1 MLKSPSLTHDNSRSR
16 CPLDFPKSVR
26 YHDVMRILVVEDEP
40 KVARFVERGLREEN
54 FNVEV
59 ARDGDDGLHRALEM
73 NFDLIVL
80 DVMLPGRD
88 GFSVLRELRAAGRH
102 PRVLMLTARD
112 AVSDRVRGLEGG
124 ADDYLTK
131 PFAFVE
137 LLARVRAL
145 LRRSDHAN
153 TGLLTLADL
162 SMDSRSRKVW
172 RAGKAINL
180 SAREFAV
187 LEFML
192 RHAGEVIT
200 RTRLAE
206 AVWDENFDS
215 FSNVIDV
222 TVYHLRE
229 KVDRNHDPA
238 LIQTVRGVGYVI
250 RP

>member
-1 MLKSPSLTHDNSRSR
+1 
-16 CPLDFPKSVR
+16 
-26 YHDVMRILVVEDEP
+26 MRILVVEDEP
-40 KVARFVERGLREEN
+40 KVARFVERGLREEH

-59 ARDGDDGLHRALEM
+59 ARDGEDGLHRALETD
-73 NFDLIVL
+73 FDLVVL

-88 GFSVLRELRAAGRH
+88 GFSVLRELRAAGRQ

-112 AVSDRVRGLEGG
+112 AVADRVRGLDGG

-131 PFAFVE
+131 PFAFAE
-137 LLARVRAL
+137 FLARVRAL
-145 LRRSDHAN
+145 LRRPEGSD

-162 SMDSRSRKVW
+162 TVDPRSRKVW
-172 RAGKAINL
+172 RAGKAISL

-187 LEFML
+187 LEFLL
-192 RHAGEVIT
+192 RHTGEVVS

-222 TVYHLRE
+222 TMYHLRE
-229 KVDRNHDPA
+229 KVDRDHAPA
-238 LIQTVRGVGYVI
+238 LIKTVRGAGYVI
-250 RP
+250 RV